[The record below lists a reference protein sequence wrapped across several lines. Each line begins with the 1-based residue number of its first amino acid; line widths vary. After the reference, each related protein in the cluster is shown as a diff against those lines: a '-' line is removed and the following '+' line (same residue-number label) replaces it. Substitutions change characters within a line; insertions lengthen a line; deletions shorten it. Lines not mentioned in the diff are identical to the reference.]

1 MQVRRG
7 ERKSERGAEEEEVAL
22 INRLI
27 AAFHGSETLEK
38 LFHPP
43 CLSSVAL
50 SFALAS
56 LGIAHALRM
65 LDAHEKRHALFDD
78 QPLHRARACFFITLE
93 KSWRPVSLY
102 GHSPEKSRKEIKDVA
117 SFPSHRL

>member
-1 MQVRRG
+1 MRARRG
-7 ERKSERGAEEEEVAL
+7 ERKSERGAEEEEAAL

-78 QPLHRARACFFITLE
+78 QPLHRARAHAF
-93 KSWRPVSLY
+93 S
-102 GHSPEKSRKEIKDVA
+102 
-117 SFPSHRL
+117 